1 MNNFWSKNR
10 ILTITVILL
19 VVFFISLAIILKLT
33 DYLYLQGYE
42 NKTQP
47 NTTYS
52 SSDWIGFY
60 GSFGGGLFGAMI
72 AIFGVYLTIENNR
85 KETEIILKNDRA
97 INKELIQ
104 ENRALN
110 DEDSRKS
117 ILPVIAINKLLSK
130 YEGHFWA
137 SLIAETIPGEDI
149 SKSDS
154 LIPIEND
161 MQYKEFEFESLFFTI
176 KENRV
181 NISSEL
187 TQEQLLNIR
196 NNWKRGVQ
204 PGNGQVGVPNFS
216 YIPCLVTNCGN
227 GAAIN
232 ATFNLKKE
240 NVDDSEGIISEPV
253 NLRKDA
259 NFRLGFYCNL
269 SEEIYGNYSLKIE
282 YFDIH
287 GEKYSQNHLICI
299 TNEKST
305 ITSKID
311 QIHQTV

>member
-1 MNNFWSKNR
+1 MNNLWSKNR
-10 ILTITVILL
+10 ILKITVILL

-33 DYLYLQGYE
+33 DYSYLKGYE

-60 GSFGGGLFGAMI
+60 GSLGGGLFGAMI
-72 AIFGVYLTIENNR
+72 AIFGVYITIEYNR
-85 KETEIILKNDRA
+85 KETENILNNDRA
-97 INKELIQ
+97 INEELIQ

-110 DEDSRKS
+110 DEVSRKS

-130 YEGHFWA
+130 YEGNFLA
-137 SLIAETIPGEDI
+137 SLIAETIPDEDA
-149 SKSDS
+149 SESNS

-161 MQYKEFEFESLFFTI
+161 MQYKEFEFESLFFSLYGNMI
-176 KENRV
+176 

-187 TQEQLLNIR
+187 TQEQLMNIK
-196 NNWKRGVQ
+196 NNWKRGLQ

-232 ATFNLKKE
+232 TTFSLKKE
-240 NVDDSEGIISEPV
+240 NVDDNEGIISEPV
-253 NLRKDA
+253 NLKKDA

-269 SEEIYGNYSLKIE
+269 SEEIFGNYSLKIE

-299 TNEKST
+299 NNETST
-305 ITSKID
+305 ITSKVN